1 MGNEKPFSFDDNKN
15 IIPTGAIPI
24 RYDQLREIMDEL
36 IPDSVTRIP
45 LMQQASCLTTSIGQI
60 LNNPDFQPYIA
71 GAYASGITNPCSID
85 LYITISDF
93 LLNALDEELQ
103 KLLMYFVERK
113 LDKGA
118 HFQYIYKTRKCR
130 LYILILPRKEDKSFT
145 ALMHRKKL
153 DMAKKNISRGYKHQE
168 SGYFQMDL
176 NDDEDIEDDD

>member
-24 RYDQLREIMDEL
+24 RYDQLRDIMDEL

-45 LMQQASCLTTSIGQI
+45 LMQQASRLTSSIGQI

-71 GAYASGITNPCSID
+71 GAYASGITNPGSID
-85 LYITISDF
+85 LYITIPDF

-103 KLLMYFVERK
+103 ELLMCYVERK

-118 HFQYIYKTRKCR
+118 HFQYLFKTHKCR
-130 LYILILPRKEDKSFT
+130 LYILIRPQEEDKSFT
-145 ALMHRKKL
+145 AIMHRKKL
-153 DMAKKNISRGYKHQE
+153 DMAKKNISRGYKHLE

-176 NDDEDIEDDD
+176 PDDTDMEDDD